1 LGLLRRLGLARAAE
15 RVARRIGR
23 ELPSGSISWDDVE
36 MLPGSQRI
44 QLKVPSDKMAELH
57 PADLAEIVSQLN
69 RPESDIFLE
78 QLDVKTL
85 ADTLEE
91 VEPDFQASLV
101 EAMPDEKVADVLEEM
116 APDAAADLL
125 AELPEDRSQD
135 LLNLMQDEEAK
146 DVRKLLAYPDDSAG
160 GIMTPEYI
168 EHRPVTTLSSGPTG
182 GVIAA
187 WTYQLLRAE
196 PAIDAVLQDFYR
208 RVLGPY
214 WPAERR
220 WVDAGYQ
227 GMPFPFDEIAAPVL
241 EIRLQWQLADL
252 LAYLG
257 TWSASRRL
265 MQAEGRDPMPDLGER
280 LAPLWGA
287 GERGIVW
294 PIALRVGRV

>member
-1 LGLLRRLGLARAAE
+1 MNTDHFSGHAAE
-15 RVARRIGR
+15 YAKFR
-23 ELPSGSISWDDVE
+23 
-36 MLPGSQRI
+36 PGYPPV
-44 QLKVPSDKMAELH
+44 LFDWLAGLTAGH
-57 PADLAEIVSQLN
+57 DLAWDCGCGN
-69 RPESDIFLE
+69 G
-78 QLDVKTL
+78 
-85 ADTLEE
+85 
-91 VEPDFQASLV
+91 QASLPLAERYLRV
-101 EAMPDEKVADVLEEM
+101 QATDLSAEQIAQ
-116 APDAAADLL
+116 APAHPRISYRAAPAEDSGLPAASADLVTIAQAL
-125 AELPEDRSQD
+125 HWFDFDRFYAE
-135 LLNLMQDEEAK
+135 
-146 DVRKLLAYPDDSAG
+146 VRRVLKP
-160 GIMTPEYI
+160 
-168 EHRPVTTLSSGPTG
+168 G

-196 PAIDAVLQDFYR
+196 PAIDAVLLDFYR

-241 EIRLQWQLADL
+241 EIRLQWQIADL

-265 MQAEGRDPMPDLGER
+265 MQAEGRDPMPELGER

-287 GERGIVW
+287 GERSIVW

>member
-1 LGLLRRLGLARAAE
+1 MSTDHFSGHAAE
-15 RVARRIGR
+15 YAKFR
-23 ELPSGSISWDDVE
+23 
-36 MLPGSQRI
+36 PGY
-44 QLKVPSDKMAELH
+44 P
-57 PADLAEIVSQLN
+57 PALFDWLAGLTASHDLAWDCGCGN
-69 RPESDIFLE
+69 G
-78 QLDVKTL
+78 
-85 ADTLEE
+85 
-91 VEPDFQASLV
+91 QASLPLAERYARV
-101 EAMPDEKVADVLEEM
+101 QATDLSAEQIAQ
-116 APDAAADLL
+116 APAHARISYRAAAGEDSGLPAASADLVTIAQAL
-125 AELPEDRSQD
+125 HWFDFDLFYAE
-135 LLNLMQDEEAK
+135 
-146 DVRKLLAYPDDSAG
+146 VRRVLKP
-160 GIMTPEYI
+160 
-168 EHRPVTTLSSGPTG
+168 G

-196 PAIDAVLQDFYR
+196 PAIDALLLDFYR
-208 RVLGPY
+208 RELGPY

-227 GMPFPFDEIAAPVL
+227 GMPFPFTEIAAPAF

-280 LAPLWGA
+280 LAPLWGT